1 MLENIIFLK
10 VLLFKNAVRTIQ
22 KKFVFKI
29 TFALVRSL
37 CVNLIKNFISIYINF
52 SSIKCLNV

>member
-1 MLENIIFLK
+1 MLENIIFSK
-10 VLLFKNAVRTIQ
+10 VLLFKNAVPTL
-22 KKFVFKI
+22 KKKYVFEI